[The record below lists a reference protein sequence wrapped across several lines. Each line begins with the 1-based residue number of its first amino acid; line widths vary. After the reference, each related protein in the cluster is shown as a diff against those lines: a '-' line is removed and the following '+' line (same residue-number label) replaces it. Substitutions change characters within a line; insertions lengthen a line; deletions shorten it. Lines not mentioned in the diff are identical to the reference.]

1 MEFMWRVLRDLL
13 DDIRRICCGFFV
25 IIHYAWKRECI
36 YSSLS
41 LLTSDTN
48 IVSKGKLTRY
58 ELVILNADSRSS
70 WVTVLLDICWKQ
82 NPSHPS
88 AHYGFFEKKL
98 FLKSHAAQTIIA
110 KYDWQSHAV
119 FEMEG
124 QEIPPDKIWTGN
136 CDKKGWY
143 RIQSILLDECRNTI
157 EKLSICQELR

>member
-1 MEFMWRVLRDLL
+1 MWRALRSLL
-13 DDIRRICCGFFV
+13 DDIRRIVCGFFMIV
-25 IIHYAWKRECI
+25 HYAWKRECI
-36 YSSLS
+36 HSSLS

-48 IVSKGKLTRY
+48 IVSRGELTRY

-70 WVTVLLDICWKQ
+70 WVTLLLDICWKQ

-88 AHYGFFEKKL
+88 RHYGFFEKKL
-98 FLKSHAAQTIIA
+98 FLGSYTAQTIIA

-124 QEIPPDKIWTGN
+124 MEIPPDKIWIGN

-143 RIQSILLDECRNTI
+143 RIQSILLDERRNTI